1 MLVDRKSAGLRTV
14 LCGKG
19 WAWRLFGC
27 GGGMRQTRVQDSISL
42 HLFQSLLRTSMH
54 VVFEQQ
60 LGVRSCE
67 RRNRFEGKLGG

>member
-1 MLVDRKSAGLRTV
+1 
-14 LCGKG
+14 
-19 WAWRLFGC
+19 
-27 GGGMRQTRVQDSISL
+27 MRQTRVQDSISL